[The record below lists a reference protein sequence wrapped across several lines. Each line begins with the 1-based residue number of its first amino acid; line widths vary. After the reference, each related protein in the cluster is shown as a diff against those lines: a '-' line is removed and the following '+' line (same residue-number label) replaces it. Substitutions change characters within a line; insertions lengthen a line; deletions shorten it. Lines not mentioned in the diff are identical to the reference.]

1 MKVIIYLVALVM
13 LVCSG
18 FGVNLNPIWPIALL
32 VALQLFISIRDFVDP
47 DEKYFNGERAGG
59 DEDDR

>member
-32 VALQLFISIRDFVDP
+32 VALQLFISIRNFIDP
-47 DEKYFNGERAGG
+47 DEKYFGGERTKR
-59 DEDDR
+59 DESER